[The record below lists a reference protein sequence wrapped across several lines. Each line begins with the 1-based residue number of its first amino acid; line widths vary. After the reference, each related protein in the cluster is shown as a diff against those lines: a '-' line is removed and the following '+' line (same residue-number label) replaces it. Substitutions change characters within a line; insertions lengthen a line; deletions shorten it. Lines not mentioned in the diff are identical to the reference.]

1 MFKVVIDMNV
11 LVSYF
16 WGGNP
21 KKVVD
26 LWIDGELALLIS
38 ASIVDEIG
46 RTLIE
51 LGIAEEKIAALCE
64 MLMMKSGLVM
74 PKRKF
79 HIVME
84 DPADNKFIECAV
96 EGNADYLI
104 TGDNHLLRLEREGK
118 TQIVNPAE
126 FLKLYNEY
134 KAQRC
139 NTGKK

>member
-1 MFKVVIDMNV
+1 MLKVVVDTNV
-11 LVSYF
+11 FVSYF

-21 KKVVD
+21 KKVID

-38 ASIVDEIG
+38 ASILDEIG

-64 MLMMKSGLVM
+64 MLMMKSDLVM
-74 PKRKF
+74 PKHMF
-79 HIVME
+79 HIVRD

-96 EGNADYLI
+96 EGNANYLI
-104 TGDNHLLRLEREGK
+104 TGDNHLLRLEREGE

-126 FLKLYNEY
+126 FLKIYNGY
-134 KAQRC
+134 KAKRSY
-139 NTGKK
+139 TGKK